1 MDATRFDDLTKA
13 LATSTSRRAAF
24 KTIAATTLAGLLGL
38 GGIGAAFPNCRAPG
52 SKCGENKQCCSHVCC
67 DGVCCGPSLSCR
79 FPGICT

>member
-1 MDATRFDDLTKA
+1 MEPSKFDDLTKA

-38 GGIGAAFPNCRAPG
+38 AGIGTAPPNCRAPG
-52 SKCGENKQCCSHVCC
+52 SKCGNNDQCCSHVCC
-67 DGVCCGPSLSCR
+67 DGVCCGPSLHCR